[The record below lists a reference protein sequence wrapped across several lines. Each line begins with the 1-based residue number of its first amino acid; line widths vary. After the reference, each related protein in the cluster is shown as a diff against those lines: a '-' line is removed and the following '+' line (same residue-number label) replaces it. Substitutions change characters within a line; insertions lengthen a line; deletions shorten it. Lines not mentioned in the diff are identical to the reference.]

1 MGIWYTSFTKGFDCD
16 GWMGEFREIKKL
28 TNGYIRYYKDVRVPL
43 GKQRG
48 RFFFEIDQA
57 HEGGPTSWFIADISI
72 YQIDNNYKNKDDNN
86 FGYYL
91 YLKNSTFYSDIPFN
105 YRDKKTNLKKIEE
118 EVTIIMDMKKRT
130 LKFIIDNE
138 DKNDNDSLYNNIPIE
153 KPLFPTLLL
162 YNENDSLVFLE
173 Q

>member
-1 MGIWYTSFTKGFDCD
+1 
-16 GWMGEFREIKKL
+16 
-28 TNGYIRYYKDVRVPL
+28 
-43 GKQRG
+43 
-48 RFFFEIDQA
+48 
-57 HEGGPTSWFIADISI
+57 
-72 YQIDNNYKNKDDNN
+72 
-86 FGYYL
+86 
-91 YLKNSTFYSDIPFN
+91 
-105 YRDKKTNLKKIEE
+105 
-118 EVTIIMDMKKRT
+118 MDMKKRT